1 MSDDSSEEKTEEPT
15 AKKLEKAKEDGQVAR
30 SQELSVAAMMIGV
43 ACFLYLFGGYMIL
56 QLSEVFEAGFTFDRK
71 DVFSD
76 NLLPT
81 TFGSHAMDSIMVVVP
96 IFVLAVLIAIGAA
109 GMLGGYIFSLKSI
122 APKASKINPM
132 AGLKRMFGT
141 KALIDLSKA
150 LAKFSL
156 VGITLYLVVS
166 ESFDTLVS
174 LGFMS
179 LGPAMAEAGNLIAG
193 GTVLVT
199 LTLIVAAGIDVP
211 YQIYEIN
218 QKMKM
223 TKQEVKDEF
232 KDTEGRP
239 EVKAQIRR
247 KQREMAMGAMM
258 ESVAD
263 ADVIIVNPEHF
274 AVALSYDPSSNGA
287 PVVVAKGADFMAQ
300 GIRERAAEHGV
311 PLFSSPTLAR
321 ALYFT
326 TDINQSVPESLYYA
340 VAQVIAY
347 VFSLN
352 SLGPGSTVAEKPRPE
367 VPAGMRYNT
376 EGALDDDSKDT

>member
-1 MSDDSSEEKTEEPT
+1 MSEQDTSEERSEEPT
-15 AKKLEKAKEDGQVAR
+15 AKRLEKAQEDGQVAR

-43 ACFLYLFGGYMIL
+43 ACFMYLFGGYLIT
-56 QLSEVFEAGFTFDRK
+56 QLSEIFVAGFTFDRK
-71 DVFSD
+71 AIFSD

-81 TFGSHAMDSIMVVVP
+81 TFGSHALESMLVVVP
-96 IFVLAVLIAIGAA
+96 IFILAIIIALGAA
-109 GMLGGYIFSLKSI
+109 GMLGGYIFSIKSL
-122 APKASKINPM
+122 APKGSKINPLN
-132 AGLKRMFGT
+132 GFKRMFGT
-141 KALIDLSKA
+141 KALVDLSKA

-156 VGITLYLVVS
+156 VGLTLYLVVS
-166 ESFDTLVS
+166 QSFDAIVG
-174 LGFMS
+174 LGFMNF
-179 LGPAMAEAGNLIAG
+179 GPAMAEAGQMIAT

-199 LTLIVAAGIDVP
+199 LTLIVAAAIDVP
-211 YQIYEIN
+211 YQIYEFN
-218 QKMKM
+218 KKMKM

-247 KQREMAMGAMM
+247 KQREMAMGQMLEA
-258 ESVAD
+258 VAD

-287 PVVVAKGADFMAQ
+287 PLVVAKGADFMAQ
-300 GIRERAAEHGV
+300 SIRERAGKSGV

-352 SLGPGSTVAEKPRPE
+352 SLGPGSTVAERPRPE

-376 EGALDDDSKDT
+376 DGTLAS

>member
-1 MSDDSSEEKTEEPT
+1 MAEQDTTEERTEEPT
-15 AKKLEKAKEDGQVAR
+15 AKRLEKAQEDGQVAR

-43 ACFLYLFGGYMIL
+43 ACFLYLFGGYLITR
-56 QLSEVFEAGFTFDRK
+56 LSEVFVAGFTFDRK
-71 DVFSD
+71 DILSD
-76 NLLPT
+76 NLLPVA
-81 TFGSHAMDSIMVVVP
+81 FGAHALDSMLVVLP
-96 IFVLAVLIAIGAA
+96 IFILAVLIALGAA
-109 GMLGGYIFSLKSI
+109 GILGGYIFSLKSL
-122 APKASKINPM
+122 APKASKINPLS
-132 AGLKRMFGT
+132 GFKRMFGT
-141 KALIDLSKA
+141 KALVDLSKA

-156 VGITLYLVVS
+156 VGVTLYLVVS
-166 ESFDTLVS
+166 ESFNALVS
-174 LGFMS
+174 LGFMD
-179 LGPAMAEAGNLIAG
+179 LRPAMAEAGDMIAA

-199 LTLIVAAGIDVP
+199 LTLIVAAAIDVP
-211 YQIYEIN
+211 YQIYEYN
-218 QKMKM
+218 KKMKM

-247 KQREMAMGAMM
+247 KQREMAMGQMM
-258 ESVAD
+258 EAVAD

-321 ALYFT
+321 AIYFT

-352 SLGPGSTVAEKPRPE
+352 SLGPGSSVADKPRPE
-367 VPAGMRYNT
+367 VPAGMRFNT
-376 EGALDDDSKDT
+376 DGTLAE

>member
-1 MSDDSSEEKTEEPT
+1 MSEQDTSEERSEEPT
-15 AKKLEKAKEDGQVAR
+15 AKRLEKAQEDGQVAR

-43 ACFLYLFGGYMIL
+43 ACFMYLFGGYLIT
-56 QLSEVFEAGFTFDRK
+56 QLSEIFVAGFTFDRK
-71 DVFSD
+71 AIFSD

-81 TFGSHAMDSIMVVVP
+81 TFGSHALESMLVVVP
-96 IFVLAVLIAIGAA
+96 IFILAIIIALGAA
-109 GMLGGYIFSLKSI
+109 GMLGGYIFSIKSL
-122 APKASKINPM
+122 APKGSKINPLN
-132 AGLKRMFGT
+132 GFKRMFGT
-141 KALIDLSKA
+141 KALVDLSKA

-156 VGITLYLVVS
+156 VGLTLYLVVS
-166 ESFDTLVS
+166 QSFDAIVG
-174 LGFMS
+174 LGFMNF
-179 LGPAMAEAGNLIAG
+179 GPAMAEAGQMIAT

-199 LTLIVAAGIDVP
+199 LTLIVAAAIDVP
-211 YQIYEIN
+211 YQIYEFN
-218 QKMKM
+218 KKMKM

-247 KQREMAMGAMM
+247 KQREMAMGQMLEA
-258 ESVAD
+258 VAD

-287 PVVVAKGADFMAQ
+287 PLVVAKGADFMAQ
-300 GIRERAAEHGV
+300 SIRERAGKSGV

-326 TDINQSVPESLYYA
+326 TDINHSVPESLYYA

-352 SLGPGSTVAEKPRPE
+352 SLGPGSTVAERPRPE

-376 EGALDDDSKDT
+376 DGTLAS

>member
-1 MSDDSSEEKTEEPT
+1 
-15 AKKLEKAKEDGQVAR
+15 
-30 SQELSVAAMMIGV
+30 
-43 ACFLYLFGGYMIL
+43 
-56 QLSEVFEAGFTFDRK
+56 
-71 DVFSD
+71 
-76 NLLPT
+76 
-81 TFGSHAMDSIMVVVP
+81 
-96 IFVLAVLIAIGAA
+96 
-109 GMLGGYIFSLKSI
+109 
-122 APKASKINPM
+122 
-132 AGLKRMFGT
+132 
-141 KALIDLSKA
+141 
-150 LAKFSL
+150 
-156 VGITLYLVVS
+156 
-166 ESFDTLVS
+166 
-174 LGFMS
+174 
-179 LGPAMAEAGNLIAG
+179 
-193 GTVLVT
+193 
-199 LTLIVAAGIDVP
+199 
-211 YQIYEIN
+211 
-218 QKMKM
+218 MKM

-376 EGALDDDSKDT
+376 EGALDDDSKDI

>member
-287 PVVVAKGADFMAQ
+287 PVMVAKGADFMAQ

>member
-1 MSDDSSEEKTEEPT
+1 MAEQDTTEERTEEPT
-15 AKKLEKAKEDGQVAR
+15 AKRLEKAQEDGQVAR

-43 ACFLYLFGGYMIL
+43 ACFMYLFGGYLIT
-56 QLSEVFEAGFTFDRK
+56 QLSEVFVSGFTFDHN
-71 DVFSD
+71 DVYSD
-76 NLLPT
+76 NLLPVA
-81 TFGSHAMDSIMVVVP
+81 FGGHALESMMVVLP
-96 IFVLAVLIAIGAA
+96 IFILAVLIALGAA
-109 GMLGGYIFSLKSI
+109 GVLGGYIFSFKSI

-132 AGLKRMFGT
+132 SGLKRMFGT
-141 KALIDLSKA
+141 KALVDLSKA

-156 VGITLYLVVS
+156 VGVTLYLVVS
-166 ESFDTLVS
+166 ESFNAIVS
-174 LGFMS
+174 LGFMD
-179 LGPAMAEAGNLIAG
+179 LRPAMTEAGDMIAA

-199 LTLIVAAGIDVP
+199 LTLIVAAAIDVP
-211 YQIYEIN
+211 YQIYEYN
-218 QKMKM
+218 MKMKM

-247 KQREMAMGAMM
+247 KQREMAMGQMM
-258 ESVAD
+258 EAVAD

-274 AVALSYDPSSNGA
+274 AVALSYDPSSDGA
-287 PVVVAKGADFMAQ
+287 PVLVAKGVDFIAQ
-300 GIRERAAEHGV
+300 GIREKAAETGV
-311 PLFSSPTLAR
+311 PLFQSPTLAR

-352 SLGPGSTVAEKPRPE
+352 SVGRGGGAAEKPQPE

-376 EGALDDDSKDT
+376 DGTLAD

>member
-239 EVKAQIRR
+239 EVRAQIRR

-376 EGALDDDSKDT
+376 EGALDDDSKDI

>member
-141 KALIDLSKA
+141 KAIIDLSKA

-300 GIRERAAEHGV
+300 GIRERATEHGV